1 MSILGAMNTAVS
13 GLAAQ
18 SAAFSN
24 ISDNIANSQT
34 VGFKGVSTSFSDY
47 LTTSSATVND
57 PGTVV
62 AAPRYDNTVQGT
74 ITQSTNTLA
83 LAVSGQGFFDAS
95 KAINVSTTG
104 QTTFAN
110 QQYYTRDG
118 DFQLNASGYLTN
130 DSGLYLNGWI
140 ANPTTGVLDK
150 SNIQPIQVAQ
160 SIYAP
165 VATQTMTMNA
175 NLPTGYHLGL
185 NSSNAMVVLNSSNTE
200 VQAPTSQ
207 VGVYDSQGTLHQ
219 LTLTWTPTATSA
231 TQTDP
236 WALSITDT
244 TNGGSNPVLGGQ
256 TATQAA
262 KTAAATTGLVT
273 AEANLTS
280 ASGTLTTASSTLT
293 TATTTLTTAQST
305 LATDLGSGS
314 STTTALAAVPGL
326 SAAVAAVTAARTTA
340 ASAAPTLNADMTT
353 LAGLAASSPAA
364 SATTLQTAV
373 QNIETARQAVTTK
386 QAAVYQDELTGGA
399 NSGPTGPLTAALT
412 AASTNL
418 STLVGNLTAAGG
430 PADAADAANGF
441 TGTPGSGP
449 IATAAAAVVTDW
461 GQIDTATT
469 DTTNVNSV
477 ASKMTL
483 LGNAVTTAAATN
495 TTITGVVGTV
505 VGEWTAVD
513 TAANTVAA
521 DQTAVSFAQSG
532 VTTAQAAV
540 TAALAAVQTTHQA
553 GAPLASFGADGTLVS
568 LAYTD
573 PTGKAV
579 TIAANAAN
587 ANPLA
592 ELTFNSPFN
601 STTSG
606 KATIALNLGNI
617 GETNGL
623 TQFASSSYTLRSL
636 SQDGVPPGSFSSIS
650 METSGDIYANY
661 DNGQTRLIAQVPLAT
676 FGNADALQSQNG
688 SSYTVTNDSGN
699 PSLQD
704 AGSNGAGNLVTS
716 SVESSNVDIASQL
729 SKLIVA
735 QQAYSANAKVVTT
748 SDTLLQT
755 TLDMKR

>member
-47 LTTSSATVND
+47 LTTSSAKVND

-62 AAPRYDNTVQGT
+62 AAPRYENTVQGT
-74 ITQSTNTLA
+74 ITQSSNTLA
-83 LAVSGQGFFDAS
+83 LAVSGQGFFDVS
-95 KAINVSTTG
+95 KAANVSTTG
-104 QTTFAN
+104 QTTFSN

-130 DSGLYLNGWI
+130 DSGLYLNGWA

-150 SNIQPIQVAQ
+150 SNIRPIQVAQ
-160 SIYAP
+160 SVYAP

-185 NSSNAMVVLNSSNTE
+185 NSSNAMVVLNATNTQ
-200 VQAPTSQ
+200 VQTPTSQ

-231 TQTDP
+231 TQSAP

-244 TNGGSNPVLGGQ
+244 TNGGSSPVLGVQ

-262 KTAAATTGLVT
+262 ATAKATSNLVT
-273 AEANLTS
+273 AEATLTS
-280 ASGTLTTASSTLT
+280 ASGTLATASSMLT
-293 TATTTLTTAQST
+293 NASITLTTAQSN
-305 LATDLGSGS
+305 LAIDLQS
-314 STTTALAAVPGL
+314 STTATALTAAPTV
-326 SAAVAAVTAARTTA
+326 SADITAVTAAPTA

-353 LAGLAASSPAA
+353 LTGLAAAAPPA
-364 SATTLQTAV
+364 SASLLQTDV
-373 QNIETARQAVTTK
+373 QNIEAARQAVTQA
-386 QAAVYQDELTGGA
+386 QAAVYQDQLTGGT
-399 NSGPTGPLTAALT
+399 NSGATGSLGTALATAMTKLGGLVTTLTADATTADGGTAGPIT
-412 AASTNL
+412 AAASAVITDWGNIDTANANVATAMA
-418 STLVGNLTAAGG
+418 TLGTDVTAAGD
-430 PADAADAANGF
+430 PTL
-441 TGTPGSGP
+441 TG
-449 IATAAAAVVTDW
+449 
-461 GQIDTATT
+461 
-469 DTTNVNSV
+469 V
-477 ASKMTL
+477 AS
-483 LGNAVTTAAATN
+483 
-495 TTITGVVGTV
+495 TIVGD
-505 VGEWTAVD
+505 WTAVD
-513 TAANTVAA
+513 TASDSVAS
-521 DQTAVSFAQSG
+521 DQTAVAFAQTG

-540 TAALAAVQTTHQA
+540 TAALAAVQSTQQA
-553 GAPLASFGADGTLVS
+553 GAPLASFAADGTLQT
-568 LAYTD
+568 LTYTD
-573 PTGKAV
+573 PTGKLV
-579 TIAANAAN
+579 TVAANAAN

-592 ELTFNSPFN
+592 ELTFNTPYTT
-601 STTSG
+601 TTSG
-606 KATIALNLGNI
+606 KQTIALNLGNI
-617 GETNGL
+617 GQTNGL
-623 TQFASSSYTLRSL
+623 TQFAASSYTLRSL

-688 SSYTVTNDSGN
+688 SAYTVTNASGN